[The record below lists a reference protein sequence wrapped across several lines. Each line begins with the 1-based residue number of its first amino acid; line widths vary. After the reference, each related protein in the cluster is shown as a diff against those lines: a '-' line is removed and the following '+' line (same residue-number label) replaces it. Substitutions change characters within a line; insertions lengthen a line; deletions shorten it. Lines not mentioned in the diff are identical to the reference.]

1 MGRYTC
7 LPDEWTRP
15 LLGGGVLSI
24 EAAVLVKLCR
34 QKDWTADGRVF
45 VTGGSA
51 SIAAEL
57 GITEANVNE
66 AIRRLKRKGILSTKA
81 PGKRGHAAEYYITLG
96 KLGATS
102 QANSSDS
109 LASRT
114 PIACAHS
121 TTPKNNGGDPLEAGP
136 TKRHVVEE
144 HHEDPI
150 EAALRNYHPE
160 GHDPDTSGHDT
171 ERAGRQAQPAPDAA
185 AHDKKENDNE

>member
-1 MGRYTC
+1 MGRYTR

-15 LLGGGVLSI
+15 LLDGGVLSI

-34 QKDWTADGRVF
+34 QKDWTADGRVY

-102 QANSSDS
+102 QANSANSDS

-114 PIACAHS
+114 PIACAHG
-121 TTPKNNGGDPLEAGP
+121 TTPKNNGGAPLEVGPAKHRPEREHYEDPLE
-136 TKRHVVEE
+136 K
-144 HHEDPI
+144 
-150 EAALRNYHPE
+150 ALANYHPNE
-160 GHDPDTSGHDT
+160 YDTDT
-171 ERAGRQAQPAPDAA
+171 D
-185 AHDKKENDNE
+185 